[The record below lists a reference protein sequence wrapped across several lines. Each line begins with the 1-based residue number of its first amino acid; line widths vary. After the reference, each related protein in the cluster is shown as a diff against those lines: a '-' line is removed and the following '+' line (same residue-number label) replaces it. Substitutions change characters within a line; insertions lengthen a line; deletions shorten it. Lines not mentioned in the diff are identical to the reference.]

1 METLESIP
9 RHDQD
14 KYWISQDDMYQ
25 MFADVLCFS
34 LNLAD
39 VAGIDVANPVTRK
52 VEANRAKYPVKKSK
66 GRSTK
71 YNQL

>member
-1 METLESIP
+1 
-9 RHDQD
+9 
-14 KYWISQDDMYQ
+14 MYQ